1 MRRTLLVSSGLL
13 LAIAGVVGGV
23 GVRQLP
29 ESSKV
34 ARSARYY
41 GGTSKEIWG
50 AVTDIAAWPAWRTEM
65 TALERLDDIRGHAV
79 WRETTG
85 GETLTWETVE
95 TLPDRRLTQCVADA
109 AGPYGGCRT
118 WEMVVRDDGAI
129 LSIIESIRIKSRTF
143 RLLNSAGGRASRL
156 DDTLDALGKKFGE
169 TPPKRDVVRELSL
182 LDREKKEAEKAAA
195 DAAAARTGAPGTAPV
210 PPPAPAPA
218 PVPAPA
224 QPAAVPAVPT
234 SGVPAPSQGV
244 P

>member
-1 MRRTLLVSSGLL
+1 MRRFLFLFGGFLGL
-13 LAIAGVVGGV
+13 IAGSVGVVGY
-23 GVRQLP
+23 RQLP

-41 GGTSKEIWG
+41 GGTSKEIWA
-50 AVTDIAAWPAWRTEM
+50 AVTAIESWPTWRTDM
-65 TALERLDDIRGHAV
+65 DALEQLPNTRGHAT

-109 AGPYGGCRT
+109 DGPYGGCRT

-129 LSIIESIRIKSRTF
+129 LTIIESIRIKSRVF
-143 RLLNSAGGRASRL
+143 RLMNSVGGRKARL

-182 LDREKKEAEKAAA
+182 LDREKKEAEKAVEAA
-195 DAAAARTGAPGTAPV
+195 TPTAA
-210 PPPAPAPA
+210 PPPPVAPTVAP
-218 PVPAPA
+218 
-224 QPAAVPAVPT
+224 
-234 SGVPAPSQGV
+234 PSQGA